1 MKKKGILVVAILM
14 LCVIATPVFA
24 DSVEKKHGKYNWNHR
39 YYTETVE
46 YTCAGEAV
54 DYDFEPQMQI
64 KNQLYHLQE
73 CESEVVNM
81 EEVPIEREE
90 KVVTYHD
97 LTAEEV
103 EEVNKDLTEAGI
115 SYELTETTVKPL
127 EQTENVTSYLM
138 SGLVY
143 AEPSQEEI
151 PKTDTIEYESP
162 ITQEVTEQILPYQSM
177 VLTTP
182 YEWRDG
188 FNLDFTLE
196 VYDAEYFL
204 VGSQPVYLDKEFPIL
219 SEESK
224 RSIIQAAGLPEES
237 FTIESME
244 WTSDVYEKD
253 GIKYRDAVTHGK
265 QLLGEY
271 QINYAIENASTGSLY
286 DVIATY
292 IVSDDDYASLV
303 RAETIYHCKAK
314 AVYKADAFMTGRQIL
329 LLCGIAILF
338 VLLVFICIM
347 LRHRKQK
354 KKTEEYHVAQSE
366 QLVNVTKDTFINNG
380 K

>member
-1 MKKKGILVVAILM
+1 MAILM

-73 CESEVVNM
+73 CESEVINM

-292 IVSDDDYASLV
+292 IVSDEDYASLV
-303 RAETIYHCKAK
+303 QAETIYHCKAK

-366 QLVNVTKDTFINNG
+366 QLVNVTKDTFINNE